1 MDDDEVAFGTIYT
14 YVVVAVMNDGTET
27 TLATRIFSNFAT
39 IETPEAPSVTV
50 DFEQF
55 QDGDYP
61 ASTFSTAEPP
71 RTVGIATFS
80 GGQLLN
86 ATTNL
91 PVNQSVVYG
100 TANVCTGCSST
111 ITIAF
116 SQPVSDFSVLL
127 MNGQTV
133 MVTYTVRDTDGE
145 TETETTVELDTN
157 GNSGA
162 STVTLGTE
170 GITQVTITPSGEFG
184 SWDFLIDNVQ
194 FSPM

>member
-1 MDDDEVAFGTIYT
+1 
-14 YVVVAVMNDGTET
+14 MNDGTET
-27 TLATRIFSNFAT
+27 TPATRIFSNFAT
-39 IETPEAPSVTV
+39 IETPEAPSITV

-61 ASTFSTAEPP
+61 ASTFSIAEPP

-111 ITIAF
+111 ITIA
-116 SQPVSDFSVLL
+116 VLAAGFRL
-127 MNGQTV
+127 QRAAHERPNRYPDVHRPGH
-133 MVTYTVRDTDGE
+133 
-145 TETETTVELDTN
+145 
-157 GNSGA
+157 
-162 STVTLGTE
+162 
-170 GITQVTITPSGEFG
+170 
-184 SWDFLIDNVQ
+184 
-194 FSPM
+194 